1 MSEVNQLLSLQNLV
15 REKKIL
21 IVDATQTAFSRLAT
35 YPLADYIFVSYR
47 KWTDCLCAAVYA
59 KKDFLL
65 FPLKK

>member
-1 MSEVNQLLSLQNLV
+1 M
-15 REKKIL
+15 

-59 KKDFLL
+59 KKGFSIVS
-65 FPLKK
+65 PKKVMIHMLRRGEWLQI